1 MGRSAPPTP
10 GAGSV
15 TRYDLSLAFAL
26 NPHEE
31 QTLTD
36 SSPPKL
42 GVCSWSLQPNSPEEL
57 AEKVGEIGVSAVQLH
72 LDPLRTGDWNTQVT
86 VEALA
91 GVGAEVVSGMMG
103 MEAEDYS
110 SLESICETGGVR
122 PDEHWEENLR
132 AAHGNAAVAHELGVD
147 LVSLHAGFLPHDP
160 ADPERPKLISRLH
173 ELDEAF
179 KGEGIRLAFETGQE
193 DAETLLAVLEELG
206 SDNIGVNF
214 DPANMIL
221 YAMGDP
227 VESFERL
234 AEHVMQVH
242 IKDATKT
249 ETPGTW
255 GAEVPVGT
263 GEVDWDGFFGVM
275 SAKGLEVGMMIEREA
290 GDDRV
295 GDIRIARS
303 LVDEKMGAQ
312 A

>member
-1 MGRSAPPTP
+1 MSEST
-10 GAGSV
+10 
-15 TRYDLSLAFAL
+15 
-26 NPHEE
+26 
-31 QTLTD
+31 
-36 SSPPKL
+36 PPKL
-42 GVCSWSLQPNSPEEL
+42 GVCSWSLQPHSPEEL
-57 AEKVGEIGVSAVQLH
+57 AQKVGEIGVGAVQLH
-72 LDPLRTGDWNTQVT
+72 LDPLRTGEWSTKAT

-91 GVGAEVVSGMMG
+91 GVGAQVVSGMMG

-110 SLESICETGGVR
+110 TLESISETGGVR
-122 PDEHWEENLR
+122 PDEHWDANLR
-132 AAHGNAAVAHELGVD
+132 AAHGNAAVARELGID

-160 ADPERPKLISRLH
+160 SDPERPKLIGRLR

-179 KGEGIRLAFETGQE
+179 KAAGIRLAFETGQE
-193 DAETLLAVLEELG
+193 DAATLIAVLEELG

-234 AEHVMQVH
+234 ASHVMQVH

-249 ETPGTW
+249 STPGTW

-275 SAKGLEVGMMIEREA
+275 SSRGLDVGMMIEREA

-295 GDIRIARS
+295 GDIQIARA
-303 LVDEKMGAQ
+303 LVDEKTGAQ

>member
-1 MGRSAPPTP
+1 MNIDNLWDRLI
-10 GAGSV
+10 GAMQQRIGHQDVEIWLRKPARPVRLEGSNLLLEV
-15 TRYDLSLAFAL
+15 
-26 NPHEE
+26 E
-31 QTLTD
+31 
-36 SSPPKL
+36 
-42 GVCSWSLQPNSPEEL
+42 NSYY
-57 AEKVGEIGVSAVQLH
+57 ADWIRDNY
-72 LDPLRTGDWNTQVT
+72 LDPLRTGEWSTKAT
-86 VEALA
+86 VDALA
-91 GVGAEVVSGMMG
+91 GVGASIVSGMMG

-122 PDEHWEENLR
+122 PDEHWDANLR
-132 AAHGNAAVAHELGVD
+132 AAHGNAAVARELGID

-160 ADPERPKLISRLH
+160 SDPERPKLMGRLR

-179 KGEGIRLAFETGQE
+179 KGAGIRLAFETGQE
-193 DAETLLAVLEELG
+193 DAATLLAVLEELG

-234 AEHVMQVH
+234 ADHVMQVH

-249 ETPGTW
+249 LTPGTW

-275 SAKGLEVGMMIEREA
+275 SSKGLDVGMMIEREA

-295 GDIRIARS
+295 GDIQIARA
-303 LVDEKMGAQ
+303 LVDEKTGAQ

>member
-1 MGRSAPPTP
+1 MSDPST
-10 GAGSV
+10 
-15 TRYDLSLAFAL
+15 
-26 NPHEE
+26 H
-31 QTLTD
+31 
-36 SSPPKL
+36 KL

-57 AEKVGEIGVSAVQLH
+57 AQKVGEIGVNAVQLH
-72 LDPLRTGDWNTQVT
+72 LDPLRTGDWGTEAT

-91 GVGAEVVSGMMG
+91 GVGARVVSGMMG

-110 SLESICETGGVR
+110 TLESISMTGGVR
-122 PDEHWEENLR
+122 PDEHWDPNVR
-132 AAHGNAAVAHELGVD
+132 ASHGNAAIARELGVD
-147 LVSLHAGFLPHDP
+147 RVSLHAGFLPHDP
-160 ADPERPKLISRLH
+160 GDPERPKLIGRLR

-179 KGEGIRLAFETGQE
+179 QSAGIRLAFETGQE
-193 DAETLLAVLEELG
+193 DAATLLAVLEELG

-234 AEHVMQVH
+234 AGHVMQVH

-249 ETPGTW
+249 LTPGTW

-275 SAKGLEVGMMIEREA
+275 SSKGLDVGMMIEREA

-295 GDIRIARS
+295 GDIQIARA
-303 LVDEKMGAQ
+303 LVDEKTGAQ

>member
-1 MGRSAPPTP
+1 MSWAASP
-10 GAGSV
+10 GAGPG
-15 TRYDLSLAFAL
+15 TRYDLSLALPL

-31 QTLTD
+31 PTVSEST
-36 SSPPKL
+36 PPML
-42 GVCSWSLQPNSPEEL
+42 GVCSWSLQPQSPEEL
-57 AEKVGEIGVSAVQLH
+57 AQKVGEIGVGAVQLH
-72 LDPLRTGDWNTQVT
+72 LNPLRTGEWSTKAT
-86 VEALA
+86 VDALA
-91 GVGAEVVSGMMG
+91 AVGATVVSGMMC

-110 SLESICETGGVR
+110 TLESICETGGVR
-122 PDEHWEENLR
+122 PDEHWDANLR
-132 AAHGNAAVAHELGVD
+132 AAHGNAAVARELGID

-160 ADPERPKLISRLH
+160 SDPERPKLIGRLR

-179 KGEGIRLAFETGQE
+179 KAAGIRLAFETGQE
-193 DAETLLAVLEELG
+193 DAATLLAVLEELG

-234 AEHVMQVH
+234 APHVMQVH

-249 ETPGTW
+249 LTPGTW

-275 SAKGLEVGMMIEREA
+275 SSKGLDVGMMIEREA

-295 GDIRIARS
+295 GDIKVARA
-303 LVDEKMGAQ
+303 LVDEKTGAQ

>member
-1 MGRSAPPTP
+1 MERRKFFQLFSGVAVSALP
-10 GAGSV
+10 GIRQAAAAPRRVGIV
-15 TRYDLSLAFAL
+15 GGGILGGSLAY
-26 NPHEE
+26 H
-31 QTLTD
+31 
-36 SSPPKL
+36 
-42 GVCSWSLQPNSPEEL
+42 L
-57 AEKVGEIGVSAVQLH
+57 ARRGA
-72 LDPLRTGDWNTQVT
+72 QVT
-86 VEALA
+86 VFEKTRPAAGATANSFAWINATFSKRPHHYHHLNRLGAL
-91 GVGAEVVSGMMG
+91 G
-103 MEAEDYS
+103 YRH
-110 SLESICETGGVR
+110 LER
-122 PDEHWEENLR
+122 
-132 AAHGNAAVAHELGVD
+132 ELGGD

-275 SAKGLEVGMMIEREA
+275 NAKGIDVGMMIEREA

-295 GDIRIARS
+295 EDIRIARS

>member
-1 MGRSAPPTP
+1 MISPSHLSPNPYEEPT
-10 GAGSV
+10 
-15 TRYDLSLAFAL
+15 LSD
-26 NPHEE
+26 P
-31 QTLTD
+31 
-36 SSPPKL
+36 SSPKL

-57 AEKVGEIGVSAVQLH
+57 ANKVGEIGVSAVQLH
-72 LDPLRTGDWNTQVT
+72 LDPLRTGDWSTKAT
-86 VEALA
+86 VEALE
-91 GVGAEVVSGMMG
+91 GVGAKIVSGMMG

-110 SLESICETGGVR
+110 TLESICETGGVR

-132 AAHGNAAVAHELGVD
+132 AAHGNAAVARELGVD

-160 ADPERPKLISRLH
+160 ADPERPKLIGRLR

-179 KGEGIRLAFETGQE
+179 QGAGIRLAFETGQE
-193 DAETLLAVLEELG
+193 DAATLLTVLEELG

-234 AEHVMQVH
+234 ADHVMQVH

-263 GEVDWDGFFGVM
+263 GEVNWDGFFGVM
-275 SAKGLEVGMMIEREA
+275 SAKGLDVGMMIEREA

-295 GDIRIARS
+295 GDIRIARA
-303 LVDEKMGAQ
+303 LVDEKTGAQ